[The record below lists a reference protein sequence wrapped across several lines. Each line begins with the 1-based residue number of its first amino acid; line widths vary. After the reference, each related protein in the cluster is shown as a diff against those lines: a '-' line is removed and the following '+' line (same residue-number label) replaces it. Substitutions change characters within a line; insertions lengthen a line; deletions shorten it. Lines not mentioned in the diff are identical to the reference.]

1 MSVAVVTG
9 ASRGIGRATALGLAR
24 RGADL
29 ALVGRPSPALD
40 ETLRALTAHGVRA
53 EAFEADLADPEALE
67 ALGRRVL
74 ERFGTPHALINN
86 AGLIERA
93 SVEETTRESWDR
105 QLAVNL
111 RAPFL
116 LTRAL
121 LPALRAAGRGR
132 IVNVGS
138 VSGTL
143 GCARAAAYA
152 AAKWGLIGL
161 TKSLAE
167 ELTDTGVSVIAVL
180 PGSVDTR
187 MLEGSGFEPRMTPE
201 EVASTLI
208 HFALDAPLAHNGGVI
223 EMFGT

>member
-29 ALVGRPSPALD
+29 ALVGRPSPALH
-40 ETLRALTAHGVRA
+40 ETLRALSAQGVRA
-53 EAFEADLADPEALE
+53 EAFETDLADPEPLE
-67 ALGRRVL
+67 TLARRVL

-93 SVEETTRESWDR
+93 SVEETTPESWDR

-138 VSGTL
+138 ISGTL

-167 ELTDTGVSVIAVL
+167 ELTDTGVSVVAVL
-180 PGSVDTR
+180 PGSVDTG

-201 EVASTLI
+201 EVASTLV